1 MDLCFGQ
8 NYTFTSRLGEG
19 GGGRGQA
26 LDVGLTIRIKFS
38 ICECLMIFVEISL
51 HREIFQEF
59 SFLTSLTMMDLFITF
74 KLKLR
79 FSLFSLNDFVN
90 LNI

>member
-1 MDLCFGQ
+1 
-8 NYTFTSRLGEG
+8 
-19 GGGRGQA
+19 
-26 LDVGLTIRIKFS
+26 
-38 ICECLMIFVEISL
+38 MIFVEISL
-51 HREIFQEF
+51 HREIFLEF